1 MLNAKLKQNLKQGL
15 SRPTQHYPIIP
26 KEDLSKIQDYLKGEN
41 PILLRYR
48 VWYLLA
54 IHFVSRGIEFHQQ
67 LKLSSLLFCEDE
79 SGNKYITISHE
90 TCQKNHQG
98 GIAQK
103 GEESQDKRMYATGG
117 PNCPVKAVQFFISKT
132 DQSASALFNHCNP
145 DAVKNPSAPGL
156 WYNATP
162 VKPKQFS
169 GFMPDICKNAG
180 ISRFTAHSL
189 RATSIQALSDAG
201 FEARNIMFMSDHK
214 REESLKSYS
223 RRPSTSQKQ
232 NISAVL
238 ASIGSGQQDESEPP
252 RKKAL
257 CIESCPETASQ
268 SHSHELESAAIPHP
282 FPTSPLPHVEM
293 PMAVS
298 STSTQLNQSHRLAGF
313 AQSSS
318 FSNCTFNI
326 SFQQ

>member
-54 IHFVSRGIEFHQQ
+54 IHFVSHGIEFHQQ

-117 PNCPVKAVQFFISKT
+117 PNCPVKAVEFFISKT
-132 DQSASALFNHCNP
+132 DQSASALFNHCNS
-145 DAVKNPSAPGL
+145 DAVKIPLHQVFGTMQLLLN
-156 WYNATP
+156 
-162 VKPKQFS
+162 
-169 GFMPDICKNAG
+169 
-180 ISRFTAHSL
+180 
-189 RATSIQALSDAG
+189 LSNFQVLCQIFAKMLAFFDLQLI
-201 FEARNIMFMSDHK
+201 RYVQLQS
-214 REESLKSYS
+214 
-223 RRPSTSQKQ
+223 RPSVMLGLKQ
-232 NISAVL
+232 EISC
-238 ASIGSGQQDESEPP
+238 
-252 RKKAL
+252 L
-257 CIESCPETASQ
+257 CLIIRERS
-268 SHSHELESAAIPHP
+268 L
-282 FPTSPLPHVEM
+282 
-293 PMAVS
+293 
-298 STSTQLNQSHRLAGF
+298 
-313 AQSSS
+313 
-318 FSNCTFNI
+318 
-326 SFQQ
+326 

>member
-1 MLNAKLKQNLKQGL
+1 
-15 SRPTQHYPIIP
+15 
-26 KEDLSKIQDYLKGEN
+26 
-41 PILLRYR
+41 
-48 VWYLLA
+48 
-54 IHFVSRGIEFHQQ
+54 
-67 LKLSSLLFCEDE
+67 
-79 SGNKYITISHE
+79 
-90 TCQKNHQG
+90 
-98 GIAQK
+98 
-103 GEESQDKRMYATGG
+103 
-117 PNCPVKAVQFFISKT
+117 
-132 DQSASALFNHCNP
+132 
-145 DAVKNPSAPGL
+145 
-156 WYNATP
+156 
-162 VKPKQFS
+162 
-169 GFMPDICKNAG
+169 
-180 ISRFTAHSL
+180 
-189 RATSIQALSDAG
+189 
-201 FEARNIMFMSDHK
+201 MSDHK

-268 SHSHELESAAIPHP
+268 SHSYELENAAIPHP

-313 AQSSS
+313 AQSFS

-326 SFQQ
+326 SFQQWFSHMLPYSKKLLFFPRWTPSWNEVILFTLCDRVRAANSSHFSCSPPLFLIIFENWNVSLQNVNSKINRLAGYVCQFNIFNFSLSLCYIPTRRHHGAIVTIVGVVSNIFLLVF